1 MVRWTLPVALVLMV
15 LLPLSVLAEPVT
27 ITGTVVDPDGEP
39 VEGARVMIR
48 YLPIEKTWRRTAET
62 RTGADG
68 TFSLEFDCEPVPE
81 QLSVSAIADGYAFTW
96 RRFDVGTEVRLVL
109 GPAPAASSGPVPAVA
124 GGPVTVTGTVV
135 GPGRIP
141 IEGARV
147 MVYCPPREWVKWRI
161 AETTTQADG
170 TFSVEFDSEPAPER
184 LSATAIAD
192 GFAVAYGEFD
202 VGRDVRLMLGAS
214 PGVVRGRVVDA
225 ANAPVVGATVWLGDL
240 QMWTPNRPKSIG
252 SSPLV
257 TTTTD
262 AEGAFTL
269 SGVPPGLLVRVAID
283 APGFVRQL
291 GDAGS
296 AGDPVDATR
305 TFTLQ
310 RASVITGHVRN
321 GGEPLA
327 SARVS
332 AWAIR
337 STGRVP
343 AEAITDDEAITDADG
358 KFVFN
363 RLPAAEYVLTLVDVD
378 YQTATRQRV
387 SVGAEQTLEDVDL
400 EATEAGIV
408 EGTVTLADTG
418 EPASGAFVSA
428 SGGSGGGV
436 RDDGTYSIVVPAGN
450 CELGVYNKG
459 AARYYSASEPDVRE
473 VTVTAG
479 QTTSGVNFRML
490 PSSIFSGVCMDPDG
504 NPVAGA
510 LVQVLV
516 SQYMSLP
523 GVKPLTTNGDGAF
536 TVKPEYNG
544 SGRPWSV
551 YARHEERELAGLIQI
566 EDSAADLSLQMH
578 PGAWASTSILD
589 ATGAGVPGVRL
600 IARLRGRGDWDA
612 FPGDS
617 STDEN
622 GLVMIG
628 PLPSGSELTVNT
640 WRSILGYALDL
651 PWDPSGETVRLLEGE
666 RLELPAVTV
675 QPEGWADTGVV
686 FDAAGNPA
694 ARAPVRCRQYWQG
707 PPLFEGHNYPD
718 VVRADAEG
726 RFTMPGLPNREATLV
741 AVSADDTEAAV
752 LRCVP
757 TEQPEVEFH
766 LSPPAS
772 VAGTAYDADGEP
784 VADIVIKIKSDVHFN
799 LSHSGRFKTQTSRS
813 YDTKTD
819 QHGCYRIDGLIVGVG
834 YSMQY
839 GLPRTSHREDMEPFT
854 AEGGEMPHVVDIYLE
869 E

>member
-1 MVRWTLPVALVLMV
+1 MVRWTLPVALVLTV
-15 LLPLSVLAEPVT
+15 LLPLSVLA
-27 ITGTVVDPDGEP
+27 
-39 VEGARVMIR
+39 MIR
-48 YLPIEKTWRRTAET
+48 YLPTEGTWRRTVET
-62 RTGADG
+62 RTSADG

-81 QLSVSAIADGYAFTW
+81 QLSVSAIADGCAFTW
-96 RRFDVGTEVRLVL
+96 KRFDVGTEVRLVL
-109 GPAPAASSGPVPAVA
+109 GPAPAASSVPVLAVA
-124 GGPVTVTGTVV
+124 GEPVTVTGTVV

-170 TFSVEFDSEPAPER
+170 TFSVEFDSEQSPTR

-192 GFAVAYGEFD
+192 GYAAAWEEFD
-202 VGRDVRLMLGAS
+202 VGREVRLMLGAN

-225 ANAPVVGATVWLGDL
+225 ANAPVVGAEVWLGDL
-240 QMWTPNRPKSIG
+240 QMWTPGRPKSVG

-257 TTTTD
+257 TATTD
-262 AEGAFTL
+262 AEGAFAL
-269 SGVPPGLLVRVAID
+269 SGVPPGLLVRVAMD

-296 AGDPVDATR
+296 ADDPVDPTH

-310 RASVITGHVRN
+310 PASVITGHVRK

-327 SARVS
+327 SARVR
-332 AWAIR
+332 ARAIR
-337 STGRVP
+337 YAGRAHDGAI
-343 AEAITDDEAITDADG
+343 AEDEAITDVDG

-363 RLPAAEYVLTLVDVD
+363 RLPAAEYVITLVDVQ
-378 YQTATRQRV
+378 YQIATRQRV

-408 EGTVTLADTG
+408 EGTVTLADNG
-418 EPASGAFVSA
+418 QPARMSCVHADGDRYGAF
-428 SGGSGGGV
+428 V
-436 RDDGTYSIVVPAGN
+436 RDDGTYSIELPSGN
-450 CELGVYNKG
+450 CELGVYTKG
-459 AARYYSASEPDVRE
+459 AARFYYACEPDVRE

-490 PSSIFSGVCMDPDG
+490 PGSIFSGVCLDPDG

-516 SQYMSLP
+516 SQWISLP

-536 TVKPEYNG
+536 TVKPEYNA

-566 EDSAADLSLQMH
+566 EDSAADLSLQMR
-578 PGAWASTSILD
+578 PGAWASASIID

-617 STDEN
+617 STD
-622 GLVMIG
+622 GSGQVTVG
-628 PLPSGSELTVNT
+628 PLPSGIELTVNT
-640 WRSILGYALDL
+640 WRSIGGYALDL

-666 RLELPAVTV
+666 RLTLPAITV
-675 QPEGWADTGVV
+675 QLEGWTVTGVV
-686 FDAAGNPA
+686 FDAAGIPA
-694 ARAPVRCRQYWQG
+694 AGAVVRCRQYWHG

-741 AVSADDTEAAV
+741 AVSADDTQAAV

-784 VADIVIKIKSDVHFN
+784 VADIVIKIKSDVHFK
-799 LSHSGRFKTQTSRS
+799 LPRGGRFKTQDSLS
-813 YDTKTD
+813 HDTRTD
-819 QHGCYRIDGLIVGVG
+819 AQGRYRIDALIVGVG
-834 YSMQY
+834 YSLQY
-839 GLPRTSHREDMEPFT
+839 GLPRTSHREDMEPFI
-854 AEGGEMPHVVDIYLE
+854 ANGGETPHVVDIYLE
-869 E
+869 Q